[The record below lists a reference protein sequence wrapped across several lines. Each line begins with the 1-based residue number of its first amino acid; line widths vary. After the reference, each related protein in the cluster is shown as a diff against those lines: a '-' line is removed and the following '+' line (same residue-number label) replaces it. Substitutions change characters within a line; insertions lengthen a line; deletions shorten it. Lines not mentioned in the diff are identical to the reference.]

1 MNQLTLDITTSYVPK
16 KDNTAWFINEL
27 VESLELSEPYLFGR
41 PRKYDL
47 KVVLKL
53 TLFAYTRSVFTSR
66 KIEQLAEESLPARWL
81 TQEQVPSY
89 RTIARFRTS
98 NDIDRLLQR
107 SLDSLVTYLREQQ
120 LIDDAIFIDG
130 TKLLADANKY
140 SFVWKKSTIK
150 FDQMNRQQIISLS
163 AELKEAYETSSIPEG
178 SHLTLDMVDEILTQL
193 ELRLDD
199 LEEKVIKTATLSPN
213 PFKVKRRTLKSKK
226 RKLKIR
232 RDKMKEHQD
241 KLAICGNRNSY
252 SKTDHDA
259 TFMKVKEDPMQNG
272 QLKPAYNLQIATSN
286 QYILG
291 YDIFQNPTDTK
302 TLQPFLEKLKIE
314 NRVPKYIV
322 ADAGYGSESNYRYL
336 EDNFSEH
343 IAVIPYG
350 TMLKEKSKK
359 WKTDERKVMNWNY
372 NDKEDYY
379 VDPKGVRFNFIG
391 YRKRTDKD
399 GFTRDFKEYQAE
411 RYDENKDVIPESL
424 TLKGHTRKVMVNP
437 SWEYHKAKQND
448 QLSNEIIAK
457 VYSQRKIDVE
467 PVFGWMKACLGF
479 NRFHIRGINNVKKES
494 GILVLALN
502 IIKLAV
508 NQKNKPIDNKKE
520 SESKN
525 LFKIFEFRFFYLR
538 TVTTYVT
545 ASFLLVFD
553 YNFNQ
558 QE

>member
-1 MNQLTLDITTSYVPK
+1 MYTNYNMNQLTLDITTSYIPK

-98 NDIDRLLQR
+98 NDIDKLLQK
-107 SLDSLVTYLREQQ
+107 SLDSLVVYLREQQ

-140 SFVWKKSTIK
+140 SFVWKKSTIR
-150 FDQMNRQQIISLS
+150 FDQMNRQQIVNLT
-163 AELKEAYETSSIPEG
+163 AELKEAYDTSYIPEG
-178 SHLTLDMVDEILTQL
+178 SQLTLDMIDEILTQL
-193 ELRLDD
+193 ELRLED
-199 LEEKVIKTATLSPN
+199 LEEKVIQTSKLSPN
-213 PFKVKRRTLKSKK
+213 PSKVERRTLKSKK
-226 RKLKIR
+226 RKLQTR
-232 RDKMKEHQD
+232 RDKMIVHQD
-241 KLAICGNRNSY
+241 RLEICGNRNSY

-259 TFMKVKEDPMQNG
+259 TFMRVKEDPMQNG
-272 QLKPAYNLQIATSN
+272 QLKPAYNLQLATSN
-286 QYILG
+286 QYIVG

-302 TLQPFLEKLKIE
+302 TLQPFLEKLKKE

-336 EDNFSEH
+336 EDNFSEN

-350 TMLKEKSKK
+350 TMIKEKSKK
-359 WKTDERKVMNWNY
+359 WKTDEKKVMNWNY
-372 NDKEDYY
+372 NDEDDYY
-379 VDPKGVRFNFIG
+379 IDPKGVRFNFVG

-399 GFTRDFKEYQAE
+399 GFSRDFKEYQAE
-411 RYDENKDVIPESL
+411 KYDENKYVIPESL
-424 TLKGHTRKVMVNP
+424 TPKGYTRKIMINP

-479 NRFHIRGINNVKKES
+479 NRFHVRGINNVKKES
-494 GILVLALN
+494 GILILALN

-508 NQKNKPIDNKKE
+508 YQKNKSINNKKE

-525 LFKIFEFRFFYLR
+525 LFKIFEFRFFCLR

-545 ASFLLVFD
+545 VSFFMG
-553 YNFNQ
+553 
-558 QE
+558 